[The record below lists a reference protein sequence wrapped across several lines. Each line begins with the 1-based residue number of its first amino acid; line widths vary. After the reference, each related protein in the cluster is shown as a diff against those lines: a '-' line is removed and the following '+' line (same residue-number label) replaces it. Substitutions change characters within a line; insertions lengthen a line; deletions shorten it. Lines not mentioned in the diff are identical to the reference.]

1 MTDDNS
7 PAPVITVSERAA
19 QQIQIAAQQD
29 GMERLALRVAAT
41 RNEDGSINYAMGF
54 DESSIE
60 DDLFH
65 SRGVTLV
72 IAPKEK
78 ALLQGTEID
87 FVELEPGEFRFI
99 FKNPNDANYSPPT
112 E

>member
-1 MTDDNS
+1 MTDDTTQ
-7 PAPVITVSERAA
+7 AVIIVTERAA
-19 QQIQIAAQQD
+19 QQIQIAARQD
-29 GMERLALRVAAT
+29 GMERLALRIAAT
-41 RNEDGSINYAMGF
+41 RNEDGSIRYAMGF
-54 DESSIE
+54 DESSME
-60 DDLFH
+60 DDLIR
-65 SRGVTLV
+65 SAGVTLV

-87 FVELEPGEFRFI
+87 FVELEPGDFRFI